1 MLKAYGGKSGNL
13 EPEGQ
18 HGGMPEGGDFARR
31 EVRGGRVGGVASVE
45 EWVPVHSSYLEGNYG
60 PILRILMRVLFS
72 RVQPVGDQ
80 LEKIRELGKLGSVIY
95 VLRSRSNLESLLCHY
110 QCKRSGLPV
119 PVLACDSN
127 LTLFQSLGFCWK
139 RIRAGLS
146 LVKGARAGR
155 FIKEL
160 VRRGFSLVLYLED
173 MEAFERRFVRRGLD
187 PFAEV
192 LEAYEETGT
201 RIFLVPQMVIWDR
214 ARERMGSLLDEML
227 LGSRAN
233 PSDLRVLINFLRFYR
248 KDSHIFHAEPLELGE
263 FLGKHKAE
271 KSEMDAVLLRKELL
285 ERLGRERRLVT
296 GPVVR
301 SRQELLERV
310 LTDERVQ
317 QAVQRRSRKK
327 GRSPE
332 SVRKEA
338 YKLLKEIAADYDPIF
353 LRFWDWVMSWAV
365 KHLFDGLEVDQE
377 GLRKVREAARRANLV
392 IVPCHKSHMDYMIM
406 GYVFYHNYL
415 YPPLTAAGL
424 NLAFWPMGF
433 LFRKSGAFF
442 IRRDFRG
449 SVLYPVIFSRY
460 LHTILSEGY
469 PIEFFIEGGRSRSGK
484 MVLPKPGFL
493 AMLLDGHRAG
503 ACKEIAFVPVA
514 ISYERVMEEGAYL
527 KELEGAAKRKESLWE
542 VLRSREVIRKRWGRI
557 WVSFEDPIYLNEF
570 LDRTLHREGGRI
582 RYTRQNIPDYLGYE
596 IAHRINRAMTVVPT
610 AFVASAALACG
621 LRGFCFGEILRIGRL
636 MYWALEREKA
646 RLASSMQD
654 PARIGRVIWDTL
666 EFFHKEGIC
675 KRIGEGGQDRDLE
688 LESQFELEDRNR
700 RQLDYYK
707 NAILHHF
714 LPYSFVAAAFL
725 CTGRPVIAGEEVL
738 EEVDFLRNFFRQE
751 FVFLP
756 EEDLGQRVQNTLE
769 GMVEYGL
776 LWRSGQ
782 GYSAPAGRRPELLA
796 LARLVQG
803 YFESYFVVGSSLKH
817 LARRR
822 LSQRVFLWRI
832 RLNGARLYRSGKV
845 RVPEALSEANYL
857 NAIEFL
863 VHEKILV
870 RQVEGTVREGTY
882 YTLSSERRPIHWR
895 RLKKYMRVYG

>member
-1 MLKAYGGKSGNL
+1 
-13 EPEGQ
+13 
-18 HGGMPEGGDFARR
+18 MPEVGDFARR
-31 EVRGGRVGGVASVE
+31 EVKGGRVGELSSVGN
-45 EWVPVHSSYLEGNYG
+45 WVPLHSSYLEGNYG
-60 PILRILMRVLFS
+60 PLLRLLMRILFS

-80 LEKIRELGKLGSVIY
+80 LERIKELGKLGSVIY
-95 VLRSRSNLESLLCHY
+95 VLRSRSDLESLLCHY

-127 LTLFQSLGFCWK
+127 LTIFHSLGFCWK
-139 RIRAGLS
+139 RIKTGLS
-146 LVKGARAGR
+146 LGKGIQAGR
-155 FIKEL
+155 PIKEL
-160 VRRGFSLVLYLED
+160 VSRGLSLILYLED
-173 MEAFERRFVRRGLD
+173 MEALERRFVRRGLD

-192 LEAYEETGT
+192 LEAYEETGS

-214 ARERMGSLLDEML
+214 ARERMGPLLDEMV

-263 FLGKHKAE
+263 YIGANKAGRTQV
-271 KSEMDAVLLRKELL
+271 DAVLLRKELL

-317 QAVQRRSRKK
+317 QAIQRRSRKK

-338 YKLLKEIAADYDPIF
+338 YKLLKEIAADYDPVF

-365 KHLFDGLEVDQE
+365 RHLFDGLEVDQE
-377 GLRKVREAARRANLV
+377 GLKKVREAARRANLV

-493 AMLLDGHRAG
+493 AMLLEGHRAG

-514 ISYERVMEEGAYL
+514 ISYERVMEERAYL

-542 VLRSREVIRKRWGRI
+542 VLRSREVIRKKWGRI
-557 WVSFEDPIYLNEF
+557 WVSFEDPIYLSEF
-570 LDRTLHREGGRI
+570 LDRTLNKEGGTI
-582 RYTRQNIPDYLGYE
+582 RYTKQNVPDYLGYE

-610 AFVASAALACG
+610 AFVASAALGCG
-621 LRGFCFGEILRIGRL
+621 LRGFCFGEILRIGSL
-636 MYWALEREKA
+636 MYWVLKRERA
-646 RLASSMQD
+646 RLASSMQEVTKID
-654 PARIGRVIWDTL
+654 RVIWDTL

-675 KRIGEGGQDRDLE
+675 RRIGEGREDRDLE
-688 LESQFELEDRNR
+688 VETQFELEDRNR

-714 LPYSFVAAAFL
+714 LPYCFVAAAVL
-725 CTGRPVIAGEEVL
+725 CTGKPLNSIEEIL
-738 EEVDFLRNFFRQE
+738 KEVEFLKKFFRQE

-756 EEDLGQRVQNTLE
+756 EEDLSQRVQDTLE
-769 GMVEYGL
+769 GMVEHGL
-776 LWRSGQ
+776 LWRSGM

-832 RLNGARLYRSGKV
+832 RLNGARLYRSGRV

-863 VHEKILV
+863 VQEKILV
-870 RQVEGTVREGTY
+870 RQIEGTVREGTY
-882 YTLSSERRPIHWR
+882 YRLSSERRPIHWR
-895 RLKKYMRVYG
+895 RLKRYMGVYKDM

>member
-1 MLKAYGGKSGNL
+1 
-13 EPEGQ
+13 
-18 HGGMPEGGDFARR
+18 MPEVGDFARR
-31 EVRGGRVGGVASVE
+31 EVKGGRVGELSSVGN
-45 EWVPVHSSYLEGNYG
+45 WVPLHSSYLEGNYG
-60 PILRILMRVLFS
+60 PLLRLLMRILFS

-80 LEKIRELGKLGSVIY
+80 LERIKELGKLGSVIY
-95 VLRSRSNLESLLCHY
+95 VLRSRSDLESLLCHY

-127 LTLFQSLGFCWK
+127 LTIFHSLGFCWK
-139 RIRAGLS
+139 RIKTGLS
-146 LVKGARAGR
+146 LGKGIQAGR
-155 FIKEL
+155 PIKEL
-160 VRRGFSLVLYLED
+160 VSRGLSLILYLED
-173 MEAFERRFVRRGLD
+173 MEALERRFVRRGLD

-192 LEAYEETGT
+192 LEAYEETGS

-214 ARERMGSLLDEML
+214 ARERMGPLLDEMV

-263 FLGKHKAE
+263 YIGANKAGRTQV
-271 KSEMDAVLLRKELL
+271 DAVLLRKELL

-317 QAVQRRSRKK
+317 QAIQRRSRKK

-338 YKLLKEIAADYDPIF
+338 YKLLKEIAADYDPVF

-365 KHLFDGLEVDQE
+365 RHLFDGLEVDQE
-377 GLRKVREAARRANLV
+377 GLKKVREAARRANLV

-493 AMLLDGHRAG
+493 AMLLEGHRAG

-514 ISYERVMEEGAYL
+514 ISYERVMEERAYL

-542 VLRSREVIRKRWGRI
+542 VLRSREVIRKKWGRI
-557 WVSFEDPIYLNEF
+557 WVSFEDPIYLSEF
-570 LDRTLHREGGRI
+570 LDRTLNKEGGTI
-582 RYTRQNIPDYLGYE
+582 RYTKQNVPDYLGYE

-610 AFVASAALACG
+610 AFVASAALGCG
-621 LRGFCFGEILRIGRL
+621 LRGFCFGEILRIGSL
-636 MYWALEREKA
+636 MYWVLKRERA
-646 RLASSMQD
+646 RLASSMQEVTK
-654 PARIGRVIWDTL
+654 IERVIWDTL

-675 KRIGEGGQDRDLE
+675 RRIGEGREDRDLE
-688 LESQFELEDRNR
+688 VETQFELEDRNR

-714 LPYSFVAAAFL
+714 LPYCFVAAAVL
-725 CTGRPVIAGEEVL
+725 CTGKPLNSMEEIL
-738 EEVDFLRNFFRQE
+738 KEVEFLKKFFRQE

-756 EEDLGQRVQNTLE
+756 EEDLSQRVQDTLE
-769 GMVEYGL
+769 GMVEHGL
-776 LWRSGQ
+776 LWRSGM

-832 RLNGARLYRSGKV
+832 RLNGARLYRSGRV

-863 VHEKILV
+863 VQEKILV
-870 RQVEGTVREGTY
+870 RQTEGTVREGTY
-882 YTLSSERRPIHWR
+882 YRLSSERRPIHWR
-895 RLKKYMRVYG
+895 RLKRYMGVYKDM

>member
-1 MLKAYGGKSGNL
+1 
-13 EPEGQ
+13 
-18 HGGMPEGGDFARR
+18 MPEVGDFARR
-31 EVRGGRVGGVASVE
+31 ELKGGRVGGLPSVGN
-45 EWVPVHSSYLEGNYG
+45 WVPLHSSYLEGNYG
-60 PILRILMRVLFS
+60 PLLRLLMRVLFS

-80 LEKIRELGKLGSVIY
+80 LEKIKELGKLGSVIY
-95 VLRSRSNLESLLCHY
+95 VLRSRSDLESLLCHY

-127 LTLFQSLGFCWK
+127 LTLFHSLGFCWK
-139 RIRAGLS
+139 RIKSGLS
-146 LVKGARAGR
+146 LGKGIQAGR
-155 FIKEL
+155 PIKEL
-160 VRRGFSLVLYLED
+160 VSRGLSLILYLED
-173 MEAFERRFVRRGLD
+173 MEALERRFVRRGLD
-187 PFAEV
+187 PFVEV
-192 LEAYEETGT
+192 LEAYEETGI

-214 ARERMGSLLDEML
+214 ARERMGPLLDEMV
-227 LGSRAN
+227 LGSRAD

-263 FLGKHKAE
+263 YLGARKAGRTE
-271 KSEMDAVLLRKELL
+271 VDAVLLRKELL

-317 QAVQRRSRKK
+317 QAIQRRSRKK

-338 YKLLKEIAADYDPIF
+338 YRLLKEIAADYDPVF

-377 GLRKVREAARRANLV
+377 GLKKVREAARRANLV

-493 AMLLDGHRAG
+493 AMLLEGHRAG

-514 ISYERVMEEGAYL
+514 ISYERVMEERAYL

-557 WVSFEDPIYLNEF
+557 WVSFEDPIYLSEF
-570 LDRTLHREGGRI
+570 LDRTLNKEGGRI
-582 RYTRQNIPDYLGYE
+582 KYTKQNIPDYLGYE

-610 AFVASAALACG
+610 AFVASAALGCG
-621 LRGFCFGEILRIGRL
+621 LRGFCFGEILRIGSL
-636 MYWALEREKA
+636 MYWLLERERA

-654 PARIGRVIWDTL
+654 VTKIERVIWDTL

-675 KRIGEGGQDRDLE
+675 RRIGEGREDWDLE
-688 LESQFELEDRNR
+688 METQFELEDRNR

-714 LPYSFVAAAFL
+714 LPYCFVAAAVL
-725 CTGRPVIAGEEVL
+725 CTGKPLNSKEEIL
-738 EEVDFLRNFFRQE
+738 EEVEFLKKFFRQE

-756 EEDLGQRVQNTLE
+756 EEDLNQRVQNTLE
-769 GMVEYGL
+769 GMVEHGL
-776 LWRSGQ
+776 LWRSGM

-832 RLNGARLYRSGKV
+832 RLNGARLYRSGRV

-863 VHEKILV
+863 VQEKILV
-870 RQVEGTVREGTY
+870 RQIEGTVREGTY
-882 YTLSSERRPIHWR
+882 YRLSSERRPIHWR
-895 RLKKYMRVYG
+895 RLKRYMGVYKDR